1 MNADANS
8 RVSAS
13 GPLDRAGRRFVALAL
28 AGLLV
33 TGTSFALPRQ
43 APTKSAV
50 VAHKAPPTKAA
61 IAASAPTKTYGSPSA
76 PIKLEIF
83 TDYQCPI
90 CQVFYEQTLRYMIS
104 DYVASGKVYVV
115 HHDFPLVMH
124 QYSGQAARW
133 ANAAATVGEF
143 EAVEAAFY
151 NNQAAWSAD
160 GNLAKYVVAAMPK
173 SDFDR
178 VQAIMKGCT
187 TPAPQVT
194 TPGADPLA
202 KSGTG
207 CPVDQYIAKDI
218 QLGNQDGVN
227 ATPTFII
234 YHNGQ
239 KITQSSGNVSWP
251 ILKQFFDTL
260 LK

>member
-1 MNADANS
+1 MNAE
-8 RVSAS
+8 AS
-13 GPLDRAGRRFVALAL
+13 SKKLRCACSSGATKLVGALAL
-28 AGLLV
+28 ASLMLSA
-33 TGTSFALPRQ
+33 TSFARPQ
-43 APTKSAV
+43 QTATKSSV
-50 VAHKAPPTKAA
+50 VAHKAPPTKAT
-61 IAASAPTKTYGSPSA
+61 IATSAPTKAYGSPSA
-76 PIKLEIF
+76 PIKFEVF

-104 DYVASGKVYVV
+104 DYVASGKVYIV

-151 NNQAAWSAD
+151 NNQAAWTAD
-160 GNLAKYVVAAMPK
+160 GNLTKYVVAAMPK

-178 VQAIMKGCT
+178 VQAIMKDCT
-187 TPAPQVT
+187 SPAPQVT
-194 TPGADPLA
+194 SPGADPLA

-207 CPVDQYIAKDI
+207 CPVDQFIAKDI
-218 QLGNQDGVN
+218 QLGNQDAVN

-260 LK
+260 K